1 VAISQWIVAWNVDLT
16 IRYSDERLCE
26 IVTSRPDAAA
36 PLYRI
41 ASRRATS
48 ARASPKQCVKR
59 DAFMKSPR
67 DRIEAGEAILDPKQR
82 GRAEVKLKFF
92 AVQEFQVSF

>member
-1 VAISQWIVAWNVDLT
+1 MEAATVRRWTASATASAAQQPVDPLRHET
-16 IRYSDERLCE
+16 LL
-26 IVTSRPDAAA
+26 PA
-36 PLYRI
+36 PHP
-41 ASRRATS
+41 S